1 MNKVFDFINNLN
13 IDNKVVLACSYGPD
27 SMCLLDIL
35 IRCNV
40 NVVVAHVNHKLR
52 EESDKEYLLLEDYCK
67 KNNIMFE
74 GYIINEY
81 PKGNKE
87 AVARDLRY
95 KFFERVLKKYG
106 SDYLFTAHHGDDLIE
121 TMLMRVSR
129 GASFKGYAGFGEISR
144 VNNFNLVRPLIY
156 VTKDEIDKYN
166 RDNNVCYAVDKTN
179 FEFLHT
185 RNIYR
190 HKVLPLL
197 KEINPDVHKKYLK
210 FSKSIIDYYNYV
222 NEEVNSYKTILYKKN
237 KCLDINDVGLLPEFI
252 LRLLIES
259 ILSDIYQDKISVI
272 NDKHVDAI
280 FGLIYNNRPNVEIS
294 LPAGFVAYKFYNII
308 DIRLRHEVFDYDYIL
323 EKEFNIN
330 NGYITYINDSD
341 IVKSNYLIRLS
352 SLDVKL
358 PLHIRNRRV
367 GDKILLK
374 GGSKKVGEILSEA
387 KISRWER
394 NIYPIVTDSDGKI
407 LWIPGVKK
415 SKYDRQ
421 IDEKYDIIVKYIKK
435 EKNYEE

>member
-1 MNKVFDFINNLN
+1 MDKVFDFINNLG

-35 IRCNV
+35 IKCNV
-40 NVVVAHVNHKLR
+40 EVVVAHVNHKLR
-52 EESDKEYLLLEDYCK
+52 EESDEEYKLLEYYCK
-67 KNNIMFE
+67 SNNIVFE
-74 GYIINEY
+74 GYVINEY
-81 PKGNKE
+81 PKGNVE
-87 AVARDLRY
+87 AVARDIRY
-95 KFFERVLKKYG
+95 KFFDRVLKKHN
-106 SDYLFTAHHGDDLIE
+106 SNHLFTAHHGDDLIE

-129 GASFKGYAGFGEISR
+129 GASFKGYAGFGEISK

-156 VTKDEIDKYN
+156 VTKDEIDVYN
-166 RDNNVCYAVDKTN
+166 SDNNVCYAVDKTN

-259 ILSDIYQDKISVI
+259 ILSDIYKDKISVI

-280 FGLIYNNRPNVEIS
+280 VGLIYSDRPNVEVS
-294 LPAGFVAYKFYNII
+294 LPRGYVAYKFYNII
-308 DIRLRHEVFDYDYIL
+308 DIRLRQEVFDYDYIL

-367 GDKILLK
+367 GDKISLK

-394 NIYPIVTDSDGKI
+394 NIYPIVTDNDGKI

-421 IDEKYDIIVKYIKK
+421 INDKYDIIVKYIKK